1 MKIITC
7 ASYYGCGSSAV
18 TDLFSEYDGV
28 KSLGEFEFRFLQ
40 DIDGVSDLE
49 FHLTECPNRH
59 NSGHALKRFM
69 HLSKFNAG
77 TKYNS
82 RYEKYFN
89 GQYLKLTKEYC
100 DKLTLY
106 SYTGHWFYDYYDHR
120 SIKGYY
126 AVQLINKI
134 MNRLRLIK
142 WRPLRNEKTFGV
154 ITDKKQFLEYTRDYT
169 HRLLKASAASGAE
182 YLMIDQLIPSSNID
196 RCMQYIK
203 DYIYVFVVDRDP
215 RDLYTMAK
223 YVWINDTI
231 IPTETPELF
240 CKWFRFTR
248 GCSEGQNT
256 DPTRVIKIKFEDMI
270 YHYLE
275 MRDKLTAMV
284 GLDESKHVHR
294 FSGFNPRR
302 SVVNTQSWKKHPQ
315 SIEAIQY
322 IEKALPEYL
331 YDFDAVTE
339 NTIHGVECE
348 NKTNF

>member
-77 TKYNS
+77 TIFNS

-89 GQYLKLTKEYC
+89 NQYLKLTKEYC

-106 SYTGHWFYDYYDHR
+106 SYTGHWFYDYFDHR

-126 AVQLINKI
+126 AIQLLNKI
-134 MNRLRLIK
+134 LNRIGLIK
-142 WRPLRNEKTFGV
+142 WRPLHKEKTFGV
-154 ITDKKQFLEYTRDYT
+154 ITDKKLFLEYTREYT
-169 HRLLKASAASGAE
+169 HSLFKASVASDAE

-196 RCMQYIK
+196 RCLQYVK
-203 DYIYVFVVDRDP
+203 DDIYVFVVDRDP
-215 RDLYTMAK
+215 RDLYVMAK

-231 IPTETPELF
+231 IPTETPEVF

-248 GCSEGQNT
+248 GCAKEQYTN
-256 DPTRVIKIKFEDMI
+256 PKQVVRIKFEDFI
-270 YHYLE
+270 YRYLE
-275 MRDKLTAMV
+275 TRDRLTATV
-284 GLDESKHVHR
+284 GLDESKHTHC
-294 FSGFNPRR
+294 FSKFNPRR
-302 SVVNTQSWKKHPQ
+302 SVVNTQSWLKYPQ
-315 SIEAIQY
+315 SFEAIQY
-322 IEKALPEYL
+322 IRETLSEHL
-331 YDFDAVTE
+331 YDFDAVADAP
-339 NTIHGVECE
+339 IHGIECGE
-348 NKTNF
+348 KTNF